1 MSFMQENQK
10 SHRRTVEFKPGA
22 RNLFFHILTAC
33 NLSCR
38 HCYIDK
44 NQHGGNM
51 LNIEDI
57 RKWLQIFHR
66 GRVEETNVI
75 FLGGEPT
82 LHPQLFE
89 AVRAAREQGYSS
101 TTIDTNGFLFH
112 DLLARLSPD
121 ELDYLSFS
129 LDGSCSRVNDSIR
142 GEGVFDV
149 CTRNIQRAVRA
160 GFAVSSIFTVSRLN
174 LHDLPN
180 MPKLLHELGV
190 RRFFIQVVGIRGNLG
205 KMTKDAHVLELQV
218 ERKEWENVVPEVA
231 RHAASLGI
239 HVTFP
244 KVFLD
249 ESEPFQCAG
258 LVADNYFVFPNG
270 RVYRCPLCEDY
281 AMHSLEI
288 CGEALIERPP
298 ITERE
303 LFPLN
308 IPEGCVFNRILQPGN
323 ISYNAKGMP
332 VNKIACCM
340 LKEEIAPGTELNGF

>member
-1 MSFMQENQK
+1 MQENQK
-10 SHRRTVEFKPGA
+10 SRRRTVEFKAGA

-38 HCYIDK
+38 HCYINK

-57 RKWLQIFHR
+57 QKWLQIFHG

-82 LHPQLFE
+82 LHPQLPE
-89 AVRAAREQGYSS
+89 AVRAARKQGYSS
-101 TTIDTNGFLFH
+101 ITIDTNGFLFH
-112 DLLARLSPD
+112 DLLTRLSPA

-129 LDGSCSRVNDSIR
+129 LDGSCPRVNDSIR

-149 CTRNIQRAVRA
+149 CTHNIQRAVMA
-160 GFAVSSIFTVSRLN
+160 GFAVSSIFTVSRMN

-190 RRFFIQVVGIRGNLG
+190 RRFFIQVVGIRGNSG
-205 KMTKDAHVLELQV
+205 KMTKGDQGLELQV
-218 ERKEWENVVPEVA
+218 DEKEWRNVVPEVA
-231 RHAASLGI
+231 KHAASLGI

-249 ESEPFQCAG
+249 EGEPFQCAG
-258 LVADNYFVFPNG
+258 VVADNYFVFPNG

-288 CGEALIERPP
+288 RDGVLIERPP

-303 LFPLN
+303 LFSLN

-323 ISYNAKGMP
+323 ISYDAAGVP

-340 LKEEIAPGTELNGF
+340 LKEEIVFAQELNGL

>member
-1 MSFMQENQK
+1 MQENQQ
-10 SHRRTVEFKPGA
+10 SCRRTVEFKAGA

-44 NQHGGNM
+44 DQHGGNM
-51 LNIEDI
+51 LTMKDI
-57 RKWLQIFHR
+57 QTWLRVFHG

-82 LHPQLFE
+82 LHPQLPE
-89 AVRAAREQGYSS
+89 AVRVARELGYSS
-101 TTIDTNGFLFH
+101 ITIDSNGFLFH
-112 DLLARLSPD
+112 DLLTRLLPA

-129 LDGSCSRVNDSIR
+129 LDGSCSKVNDSIR

-149 CTRNIQRAVRA
+149 CTRNIQRAVEA

-174 LHDLPN
+174 LRDLPN
-180 MPKLLHELGV
+180 MPKLLHKLGV
-190 RRFFIQVVGIRGNLG
+190 RRFFIQVVGIRGNSG
-205 KMTKDAHVLELQV
+205 KVTKGDQGIELQV
-218 ERKEWENVVPEVA
+218 ERAEWEKVVPEVA

-258 LVADNYFVFPNG
+258 VVADNYFIFPNG

-288 CGEALIERPP
+288 CGESLMERPP

-303 LFPLN
+303 LFSLN

-323 ISYNAKGMP
+323 ISYDAAGIP

-340 LKEEIAPGTELNGF
+340 LKEEIVPVSESNGF

>member
-1 MSFMQENQK
+1 MQEGQR
-10 SHRRTVEFKPGA
+10 SHRRTVEFRTGA

-38 HCYIDK
+38 HCYINKD
-44 NQHGGNM
+44 QHGGNM
-51 LNIEDI
+51 LKIEDI
-57 RKWLQIFHR
+57 RTWLRVFHG

-82 LHPQLFE
+82 LHPQLPD
-89 AVRAAREQGYSS
+89 AVRTARELGYSS
-101 TTIDTNGFLFH
+101 ITIDTNGFLFH
-112 DLLARLSPD
+112 DLLDRLSLA

-129 LDGSCSRVNDSIR
+129 LDGSCARVNDAIR

-149 CTRNIQRAVRA
+149 CTHNIQRAVQA
-160 GFAVSSIFTVSRLN
+160 GFAVSSIFTVSRMNLN
-174 LHDLPN
+174 DLPN
-180 MPKLLHELGV
+180 MPALLHDLGV
-190 RRFFIQVVGIRGNLG
+190 RRFFIQVVGIRGNSG
-205 KMTKDAHVLELQV
+205 KTTSGAQGVELQV

-249 ESEPFQCAG
+249 VSEPFQCAG
-258 LVADNYFVFPNG
+258 LAADNYFVFPNG

-288 CGEALIERPP
+288 CDGELRERPL

-303 LFPLN
+303 LFTLN

-323 ISYNAKGMP
+323 IPYDAAGVP
-332 VNKIACCM
+332 VRKIACCM
-340 LKEEIAPGTELNGF
+340 LKEEIVPGPQ